1 LRLAALAQQAALNGA
16 VEVVLDDAGIAGRAG
31 KAAGAGA
38 RDPLACG
45 LRVSRYS

>member
-31 KAAGAGA
+31 KAAGPAHGTLWPA
-38 RDPLACG
+38 A
-45 LRVSRYS
+45 